1 MSKTTRSKF
10 RGKVSRNV
18 EKQKQDASSYGYL
31 NMPKDVEILKL
42 DGGRIQLDIM
52 PYIVSDEN
60 HPDRDDKLEI
70 AVPGELWYKRPF
82 RIHRSIGSGND
93 SFVCPTSINK
103 KCPICEYR
111 TKRMKEGADKEETDA
126 LKASLRNL
134 YVVIPIN
141 HKELD
146 EKPYIWD
153 ISQYLFQNLLNDE
166 LQENSDYEVFP
177 DLEEG
182 YTLKIRFDEKSIG
195 KNKFNEA
202 SRIDFVKREEMY
214 EESILDDIP
223 DLDKVLK
230 ILSYQELE
238 RKFLEIDDD
247 DTTDETVNE
256 ETDKKPVRRKRPI
269 ETKDEDEENEERKPA
284 RKRPSTPDPEPDEA
298 KDEPI
303 RRSHPGKE
311 PEKKPGKSSDRCPH
325 EHKFGVDTD
334 KYDECNKCKIWDDC
348 IDEKE
353 KNE

>member
-1 MSKTTRSKF
+1 MDYVTLKNKLLKHLKTRKMSKTKSKF

-42 DGGRIQLDIM
+42 DEGRIQLDIM

-70 AVPGELWYKRPF
+70 AIPGELWYRRPF
-82 RIHRSIGSGND
+82 KIHRSIGSSND
-93 SFVCPTSINK
+93 SFVCPTSVGK

-134 YVVIPIN
+134 YVVIPIG
-141 HKELD
+141 HKKLD
-146 EKPYIWD
+146 EKPYLWD

-182 YTLKIRFDEKSIG
+182 YALKIRFDEKSIG

-202 SRIDFVKREEMY
+202 SRIDFVERKEVY
-214 EESILDDIP
+214 EESILDEIP

-238 RKFLEIDDD
+238 RHFLEIDDD
-247 DTTDETVNE
+247 DVADDDVGEVE
-256 ETDKKPVRRKRPI
+256 ETKPTRRKRPI
-269 ETKDEDEENEERKPA
+269 EKDD
-284 RKRPSTPDPEPDEA
+284 
-298 KDEPI
+298 KDEPEEEKKPI
-303 RRSHPGKE
+303 RRTRPEKE

-325 EHKFGVDTD
+325 GHKFGVDTD
-334 KYDECNKCKIWDDC
+334 KYDDCNKCKIWDDC

-353 KNE
+353 ANE